1 LIKAYSHQKPLL
13 LELLD
18 SELNTKETEESPVG
32 SPKKINWALASSV
45 LIGDFFHNFTD
56 GVLVGTAFMLC
67 HRELAVTISAA
78 TVYHELAQEIAD
90 FFLLTK
96 HCNIKVPLALFL
108 NFVSGL
114 SVLLGALIILS
125 FDVTTNATGCILAIG
140 SGVYIY
146 IAAAECLPR
155 ARKAQETTGDK
166 VVSVVSFI
174 FGVIPIGLVLLNHG
188 HCES

>member
-1 LIKAYSHQKPLL
+1 M
-13 LELLD
+13 LD
-18 SELNTKETEESPVG
+18 SELNTKETKESPLG
-32 SPKKINWALASSV
+32 GPHKINWALASSV

-67 HRELAVTISAA
+67 DRELAVAISAA

-90 FFLLTK
+90 FYLLTK
-96 HCNIKVPLALFL
+96 NCNIKVPLALFL

-114 SVLLGALIILS
+114 SVFFGAIIILS
-125 FDVTTNATGCILAIG
+125 FDVTTNATGCILAFG

-146 IAAAECLPR
+146 VAATECLPR

-166 VVSVVSFI
+166 VISVVSFI
-174 FGVIPIGLVLLNHG
+174 FGAIPIGLVLLNHG
-188 HCES
+188 HCEA